1 MDFEQAVKATA
12 NEFVQAATLEREQP
26 EEIVEEEMVEEVVQ
40 PVDLWQN
47 RQTAIAQR
55 PQPRVRGASPQL
67 MSDLEDL
74 LSGGIKD
81 AYRKVIHARE
91 YLRAEGEN
99 QYATVVEQQYMQN
112 YFLPIVDALI
122 RLNSQEEVLAS
133 QDALEAL
140 DSLAIVPGGGRA
152 DGYTSVFVSS
162 LYEPLEGQTFRSD
175 VTVREAIK
183 DINRLCDAHQINSA
197 IQRANK
203 TLEAVDYGSARATPD
218 DYEFLQKLV
227 LRGQR

>member
-1 MDFEQAVKATA
+1 M
-12 NEFVQAATLEREQP
+12 
-26 EEIVEEEMVEEVVQ
+26 
-40 PVDLWQN
+40 
-47 RQTAIAQR
+47 
-55 PQPRVRGASPQL
+55 
-67 MSDLEDL
+67 
-74 LSGGIKD
+74 
-81 AYRKVIHARE
+81 
-91 YLRAEGEN
+91 
-99 QYATVVEQQYMQN
+99 
-112 YFLPIVDALI
+112 
-122 RLNSQEEVLAS
+122 
-133 QDALEAL
+133 
-140 DSLAIVPGGGRA
+140 PGGGRA